1 MGIQYEHAPIIE
13 ALIDIGLDPLP
24 GSSLPALKQMG
35 ELIEERLPDVEDYF
49 RLSAEGQLKADAGY
63 TERLNSGGTR
73 PFEDEPVNWGGRHH
87 GENGSRPPP
96 VAITRV
102 GV

>member
-49 RLSAEGQLKADAGY
+49 RLTYLSQLRAVWG
-63 TERLNSGGTR
+63 N
-73 PFEDEPVNWGGRHH
+73 FE
-87 GENGSRPPP
+87 
-96 VAITRV
+96 A
-102 GV
+102 